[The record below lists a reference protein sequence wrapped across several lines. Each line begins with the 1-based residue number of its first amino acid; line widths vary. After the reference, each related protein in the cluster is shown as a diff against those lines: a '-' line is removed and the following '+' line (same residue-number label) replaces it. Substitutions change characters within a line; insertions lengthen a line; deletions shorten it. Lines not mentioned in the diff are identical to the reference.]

1 MRGSTSGTLLPL
13 AMKVNRSST
22 NEAGGSA
29 PVEDVE
35 GALRFKTASPLDKR
49 PFWVA
54 LKARSAGNARGHGWG
69 SVACGVCG
77 VICIAKWQVLSMH
90 ARGMYAGCGQGCV
103 GLLLRTFG
111 SVCDDEIDDRAVAQA
126 ADVAHAHLLA
136 RWDPGEQGG
145 PAALAAQVAVDEAR
159 IVQVGL
165 NVLEQL
171 AVGAVAA
178 DARHE
183 RGPRRGRGNGW

>member
-1 MRGSTSGTLLPL
+1 M
-13 AMKVNRSST
+13 
-22 NEAGGSA
+22 GGA
-29 PVEDVE
+29 E
-35 GALRFKTASPLDKR
+35 GA
-49 PFWVA
+49 
-54 LKARSAGNARGHGWG
+54 
-69 SVACGVCG
+69 VCG
-77 VICIAKWQVLSMH
+77 ECAGARVGIGGVRCMRCDMYREVLSMH

-136 RWDPGEQGG
+136 RWDPREQGG
-145 PAALAAQVAVDEAR
+145 SATLAAQVAVDEAR